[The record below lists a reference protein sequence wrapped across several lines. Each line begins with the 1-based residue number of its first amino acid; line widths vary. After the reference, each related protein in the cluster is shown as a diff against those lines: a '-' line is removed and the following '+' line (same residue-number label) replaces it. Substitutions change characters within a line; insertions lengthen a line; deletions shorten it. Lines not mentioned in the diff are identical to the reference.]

1 MAVQCSGTARP
12 SQFVAPL
19 TYTLSTWAI
28 CSTPPPRPTPR
39 FTVSPVSRPSSSR
52 KGWATSVSPASAPPR
67 QANRTNISPGWNRPA
82 SSRRTRPLRSSASS
96 SREVVLLARPVAAA
110 SSVNVTAP
118 GACTTSVSS
127 RAARSTACV
136 PPRLL
141 TTRLPVDSCDSPLP
155 SSTLRNSVLLCDP
168 TIGVLA
174 GQGRIGQSK
183 CRPGVSRKGQVAMF
197 RNTMPRY
204 EILSDDAV
212 AVLDRGW
219 RRIVSE
225 IGVQFAKPEAV
236 ELFRQAGQQVD
247 GDVVKFDPE
256 FVLEQA
262 AKAPREFDVQARN
275 PANSVHIG
283 GDDMVFGAVYGS
295 PFIREGEVR
304 RDATLDDFHRLAML
318 AQSFPELDSAGGVIC
333 EPNDAPLDSRHLD
346 MVYALQTVT
355 DKIYMGNVVSG
366 PNAADTIAMTSILF
380 GGRDAIERVPATI
393 SLINCN
399 SPLRWD
405 DRMLDAQFEYNRA
418 AQPVVLT
425 PFLLMGAMSPVT
437 IPAAL
442 VQQLAE
448 ALSGIAL
455 AQLIRPGCP
464 VIFGSFLSNIDMQSG
479 SPSFGTPES
488 AIGLLCTGQLAR
500 HYGLPFRTGGGLNSS
515 QTADEALMT
524 LLPTFL
530 AGTNFVM
537 HAAGWL
543 EGGLVSCYEKF
554 IIDIELLRELR
565 VEFTP
570 LEITEESLAFGA
582 HEEVGHG
589 GHFLGAAHTM
599 ERFRDCFQRPMLSS
613 TTNFERWL
621 KLGGKDTA
629 ARAGE
634 IWRKKLEEFTP
645 PPLDD
650 AIRAELDDFVARR
663 RREIDD

>member
-1 MAVQCSGTARP
+1 M
-12 SQFVAPL
+12 FV
-19 TYTLSTWAI
+19 
-28 CSTPPPRPTPR
+28 
-39 FTVSPVSRPSSSR
+39 
-52 KGWATSVSPASAPPR
+52 
-67 QANRTNISPGWNRPA
+67 
-82 SSRRTRPLRSSASS
+82 
-96 SREVVLLARPVAAA
+96 
-110 SSVNVTAP
+110 
-118 GACTTSVSS
+118 
-127 RAARSTACV
+127 
-136 PPRLL
+136 
-141 TTRLPVDSCDSPLP
+141 
-155 SSTLRNSVLLCDP
+155 
-168 TIGVLA
+168 
-174 GQGRIGQSK
+174 
-183 CRPGVSRKGQVAMF
+183 
-197 RNTMPRY
+197 NTMPRY
-204 EILSDDAV
+204 EILSADSI

-236 ELFRQAGQQVD
+236 ELFAQAGQRVD
-247 GDVVKFDPE
+247 GDVVKLDPE
-256 FVLEQA
+256 FVLEQV

-275 PANSVHIG
+275 PAHNVHIG
-283 GDDMVFGAVYGS
+283 GDHMVFSPVYGC
-295 PFIREGEVR
+295 PFVREGDVR
-304 RDATLDDFHRLAML
+304 RDATMNDFRQLATL
-318 AQSFPELDSAGGVIC
+318 SQAYDELDSAGGVIC

-346 MVYALQTVT
+346 MIYALQTLT

-366 PNAADTIAMTSILF
+366 PNAADTIKMTEILF
-380 GGRDAIERVPATI
+380 GGAGGKGRAAIEQTPATI

-405 DRMLDAQFEYNRA
+405 DRMLDAQFEYCA
-418 AQPVVLT
+418 AGQPVVLT

-500 HYGLPFRTGGGLNSS
+500 YYGLPFRTGGGLNSS
-515 QTADEALMT
+515 QTADAQSAYEALMT

-570 LEITEESLAFGA
+570 LEITESSLAFGA

-589 GHFLGAAHTM
+589 GHFLGAEHTM
-599 ERFRDCFQRPMLSS
+599 ERFRECFYRPLLSS
-613 TTNFERWL
+613 TANFERWL

-629 ARAGE
+629 ARAGD
-634 IWRKKLEEFTP
+634 IWRKKLESFEP
-645 PPLDD
+645 PPIDD
-650 AIRAELDDFVARR
+650 AIRAELDDFVVRR
-663 RREIDD
+663 RRELGD